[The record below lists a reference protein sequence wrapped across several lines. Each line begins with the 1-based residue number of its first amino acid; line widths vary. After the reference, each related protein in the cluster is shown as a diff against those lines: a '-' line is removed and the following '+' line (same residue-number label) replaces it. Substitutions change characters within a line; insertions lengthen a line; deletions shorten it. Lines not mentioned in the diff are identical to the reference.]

1 MGLDYP
7 TAALRMQAMQPGI
20 LPEVLSSMIGAMFT
34 VAFFS
39 EVRGRNGAGEVWP
52 EPSRIEWEDT
62 Q

>member
-1 MGLDYP
+1 
-7 TAALRMQAMQPGI
+7 MQAMQPGI